1 MQVATPLIFVS
12 IALKASLLAVVLVAV
27 SWFIHQFFI
36 LPLFDPLRHLPGPS
50 ASALQN
56 HFSQVMKCVP
66 SKLFVGN
73 ATKLR

>member
-1 MQVATPLIFVS
+1 MQVATALICIS
-12 IALKASLLAVVLVAV
+12 IALKASLLAVVLAAV

-56 HFSQVMKCVP
+56 HFSQVMKYVP
-66 SKLFVGN
+66 SNLLVGN